1 MQLRQKVRLLD
12 LLPAS
17 TPYRETH
24 IYYVCAFRTYAH
36 TAYLNIAGKTT
47 TTTTATT
54 AAIKMSEKVIVFRE
68 NYIRSERN
76 NFFLDIS

>member
-1 MQLRQKVRLLD
+1 MLTL
-12 LLPAS
+12 
-17 TPYRETH
+17 
-24 IYYVCAFRTYAH
+24 
-36 TAYLNIAGKTT
+36 YLNIAGKTT
-47 TTTTATT
+47 TTTTTT